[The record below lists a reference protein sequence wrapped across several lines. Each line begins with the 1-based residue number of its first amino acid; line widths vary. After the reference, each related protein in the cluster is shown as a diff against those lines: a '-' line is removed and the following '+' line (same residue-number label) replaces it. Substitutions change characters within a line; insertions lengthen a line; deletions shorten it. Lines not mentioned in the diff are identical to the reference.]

1 MPKAPSLT
9 PAVISAKGYTL
20 IEIVA
25 VIAIISIMLFYSMP
39 RFTSFSDAD
48 DINGVCR
55 WLMAN
60 VHSLKDR
67 SLGEQKNYILEVS
80 IDANSFSITNES
92 IDSSTDESDLTTD
105 EMPALE
111 INENESK
118 QGPGKTEKKTFSLP
132 SGITL
137 VDVEFHEQ
145 GIISSGFAEICFYRQ
160 GYSDKAI
167 IHIEDENQKIS
178 SFIIEPFL
186 PEVKFS
192 EEYISFF

>member
-60 VHSLKDR
+60 VHSLKDS

-92 IDSSTDESDLTTD
+92 ID
-105 EMPALE
+105 
-111 INENESK
+111 
-118 QGPGKTEKKTFSLP
+118 
-132 SGITL
+132 
-137 VDVEFHEQ
+137 
-145 GIISSGFAEICFYRQ
+145 
-160 GYSDKAI
+160 
-167 IHIEDENQKIS
+167 
-178 SFIIEPFL
+178 
-186 PEVKFS
+186 
-192 EEYISFF
+192 